1 MKRAM
6 VIIMA
11 MALSVAVIPSNTSFS
26 DDNKIEELQKK
37 IDKAKEAKKEAQN
50 QFDDNKEELDTL
62 TETAT
67 TLKGT
72 LNDLNSELV
81 NVCNN
86 IADIEEKIRIKN
98 DEIETLKADL
108 TEALII
114 ESEQYKAMKVRIQY
128 MYEKQNN
135 SFINIFF
142 GSDSYSE
149 TLNKNE
155 YFESLTAYDRKM
167 LNQYRETRKV
177 IQEAKALVEEE
188 YLELEELQNEAII
201 EQNRVTGLVERTSN
215 SIADYESEIEQ
226 TEQEMAEQEAKIKEQ
241 EANIN
246 ALQKEL
252 EEEKRLSK
260 LASKSAWRNISQV
273 TFAEGDRYLLAN
285 IIYCEAGNQ
294 PYEGQVAVG
303 AVVINRVLSSVFPD
317 TVVGVIYQK
326 NQFSP
331 VKSGRLALALSR
343 GDATEACYRAAD
355 EAMAGHTTVGNCLF
369 FRRPVPGIN
378 GTIIGDHV
386 FY

>member
-1 MKRAM
+1 M

>member
-1 MKRAM
+1 M

-260 LASKSAWRNISQV
+260 LASKSAWRNISL
-273 TFAEGDRYLLAN
+273 TSRASSCSLATP
-285 IIYCEAGNQ
+285 IT
-294 PYEGQVAVG
+294 
-303 AVVINRVLSSVFPD
+303 S
-317 TVVGVIYQK
+317 
-326 NQFSP
+326 
-331 VKSGRLALALSR
+331 
-343 GDATEACYRAAD
+343 
-355 EAMAGHTTVGNCLF
+355 
-369 FRRPVPGIN
+369 
-378 GTIIGDHV
+378 
-386 FY
+386 

>member
-1 MKRAM
+1 MT
-6 VIIMA
+6 
-11 MALSVAVIPSNTSFS
+11 MALSIAVVPSNMSFS

-37 IDKAKEAKKEAQN
+37 IDKAKETKNEVQN
-50 QFDDNKEELDTL
+50 QLDDNKEELNTL

-86 IADIEEKIRIKN
+86 LSELEGKIDDKNAEIEE
-98 DEIETLKADL
+98 LKSDL
-108 TEALII
+108 AEALKI
-114 ESEQYKAMKVRIQY
+114 ESEQYKAMKIRIQY
-128 MYEKQNN
+128 MYERQNN
-135 SFINIFF
+135 SFLNTFF
-142 GSDSYSE
+142 GKDSFGE
-149 TLNKNE
+149 VLNKSE

-167 LNQYRETRKV
+167 LNKYRETRKV
-177 IQEAKALVEEE
+177 IQEAKALVEDEQI
-188 YLELEELQNEAII
+188 ELEGLKDEAMA
-201 EQNRVTGLVERTSN
+201 EQNRVTGLVQRTSS

-273 TFAEGDRYLLAN
+273 AFAEGDRYLLAN

-303 AVVINRVLSSVFPD
+303 AVVMNRVLSSVFPD

-343 GDATEACYRAAD
+343 GDATESCYRAAD
-355 EAMAGHTTVGNCLF
+355 EAMTGHTTVGNCLF

-378 GTIIGDHV
+378 GMIIGDHV

>member
-1 MKRAM
+1 
-6 VIIMA
+6 MA